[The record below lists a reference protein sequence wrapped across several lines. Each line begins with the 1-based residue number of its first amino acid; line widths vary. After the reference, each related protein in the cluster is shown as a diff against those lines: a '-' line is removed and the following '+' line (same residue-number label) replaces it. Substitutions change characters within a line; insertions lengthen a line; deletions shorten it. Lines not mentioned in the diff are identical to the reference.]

1 MHIVSTLEY
10 GHDMEKGTWAAVG
23 IAHKQPHRGA
33 MSYMLK
39 TFIGT
44 STKTNY
50 NDQAAQKNITYT

>member
-1 MHIVSTLEY
+1 
-10 GHDMEKGTWAAVG
+10 MEKGTWAAVG

-50 NDQAAQKNITYT
+50 NDQAAQKT